1 MHLNLNQFTTI
12 FNDFIIIK
20 LNSDFLIRI
29 ANTIKPIKQLLYFI
43 NKFMETIDIEEKD
56 NNNDEKC
63 PRHFWR
69 TYVDNALNEKYRECK
84 KCGKLQ
90 RKEKCWR
97 DIKNW

>member
-1 MHLNLNQFTTI
+1 
-12 FNDFIIIK
+12 
-20 LNSDFLIRI
+20 
-29 ANTIKPIKQLLYFI
+29 
-43 NKFMETIDIEEKD
+43 METIDIEEKD